1 MAENVELSL
10 LEKLV
15 DRAVQAKL
23 QPLHDQLWAHHWVL
37 TELVR
42 QLPRPALLATA
53 QRLDQMGQLLPPA
66 QREQIGGVQQSWHL
80 YLSQLGAVVDGDAPP
95 ALVPGQPVPA
105 RQKPAL

>member
-15 DRAVQAKL
+15 DRAVQAQL
-23 QPLHDQLWAHHWVL
+23 QPLHSQLWAHHWLL

-42 QLPRPALLATA
+42 QLPRPALLAVC
-53 QRLDQMGQLLPPA
+53 QRLDQMWQLQGNA
-66 QREQIGGVQQSWHL
+66 QTVQMGGVKQSWSL
-80 YLSQLGAVVDGDAPP
+80 YLSQLGALVDGDTPP
-95 ALVPGQPVPA
+95 QFAPGQPVPA

>member
-15 DRAVQAKL
+15 HREVQAQL
-23 QPLHDQLWAHHWVL
+23 QQLHDQLWAHHWVL

-42 QLPRPALLATA
+42 QLPRTALLAAA
-53 QRLDQMGQLLPPA
+53 QRLDQMGQLLPPE
-66 QREQIGGVQQSWHL
+66 QRAQIGGVQQSWHL
-80 YLSQLGAVVDGDAPP
+80 YLSQLGAVVDGDTPP

>member
-15 DRAVQAKL
+15 HREVQAQL

-42 QLPRPALLATA
+42 QLPRPALLAAA
-53 QRLDQMGQLLPPA
+53 QRLQQMGQLLPPT
-66 QREQIGGVQQSWHL
+66 QRARIEVVQQSWHL
-80 YLSQLGAVVDGDAPP
+80 YLSQLGAVVGGDTPP
-95 ALVPGQPVPA
+95 EFAPGQPVPA
-105 RQKPAL
+105 RPKPAL